1 MVLRHSEAKLRSYV
15 QCDSHARL
23 PPGRPS
29 TTYKDAICRGSG
41 GMSPRKFGNIEPSP
55 SESGSEAL

>member
-1 MVLRHSEAKLRSYV
+1 MEMSSVYA
-15 QCDSHARL
+15 CDSHARL

-29 TTYKDAICRGSG
+29 ATYKDTICRGVWG
-41 GMSPRKFGNIEPSP
+41 HAPQKIEP